1 MLAVFILLIILFIS
15 QIIYGYL
22 ATKEAEKGN
31 ENKGNTYL
39 IISNNFLIG
48 VVILCALCF
57 SIN

>member
-1 MLAVFILLIILFIS
+1 MLAVFIILIVLFIF

-22 ATKEAEKGN
+22 ATKETEQGN
-31 ENKGNTYL
+31 ESKGNTYL

>member
-1 MLAVFILLIILFIS
+1 MLAVFILLIILFIF

-22 ATKEAEKGN
+22 ATKEAEQGN
-31 ENKGNTYL
+31 ESKGNTYL